1 MHLPAAVVLFCVA
14 GAVGGASLVN
24 YDRYCLPNCACC
36 GAPDCRDCATVCP
49 PFCTCKYDN
58 KNFYLDIVVCNEMGM
73 CGLVSIW
80 AHCVHTTV
88 SDGAPAD
95 MPSLTTDLTI
105 SNSNIT
111 HLPSLWL
118 LGRKRLQTL
127 RLHNNN
133 MRRIDDNAFKHMMS
147 LRLVDLRANDLQ
159 LDTLTGE

>member
-1 MHLPAAVVLFCVA
+1 VRLCLYAVH
-14 GAVGGASLVN
+14 
-24 YDRYCLPNCACC
+24 C
-36 GAPDCRDCATVCP
+36 GT
-49 PFCTCKYDN
+49 
-58 KNFYLDIVVCNEMGM
+58 
-73 CGLVSIW
+73 
-80 AHCVHTTV
+80 HTTV

-133 MRRIDDNAFKHMMS
+133 MRRIDDNAFKHMIS

-159 LDTLTGE
+159 LDTLTGEQLLASCNSPQPHVYRQRMSDWLMSQLIHGANRCGQRNIHMQSHA